1 MAKNAPAFCEIWFVW
16 RGRHIWT
23 REASAAI
30 DNSISVYNQDDIMM
44 IRKRTRFSPNIN
56 DTESIHDEGYITCG
70 TSTAAEGI
78 VSDNGRLND
87 YGALG
92 ADVNHFYSRNISNLQ
107 DAESA
112 FNPTLWP
119 ESPFELHSKV
129 ALLLHFNISSF
140 VLGVDL
146 IVFNL
151 K

>member
-30 DNSISVYNQDDIMM
+30 DNCISVYNHDDIMM

-56 DTESIHDEGYITCG
+56 DTESILDEGYITCG

-78 VSDNGRLND
+78 VSDNGRLNH

-92 ADVNHFYSRNISNLQ
+92 ADVNQFSMNISNLQ

-112 FNPTLWP
+112 LNSTLWP
-119 ESPFELHSKV
+119 ESPIELHSKV
-129 ALLLHFNISSF
+129 AFLLHFNICSF
-140 VLGVDL
+140 VLGVNL
-146 IVFNL
+146 TVFNL